1 MVYGEVNPLKG
12 GVEIPQKERVAIY
25 RDDSLSDRSI
35 KQSA

>member
-1 MVYGEVNPLKG
+1 MVYVEVSPLKE
-12 GVEIPQKERVAIY
+12 GVEIPQEERVAIY